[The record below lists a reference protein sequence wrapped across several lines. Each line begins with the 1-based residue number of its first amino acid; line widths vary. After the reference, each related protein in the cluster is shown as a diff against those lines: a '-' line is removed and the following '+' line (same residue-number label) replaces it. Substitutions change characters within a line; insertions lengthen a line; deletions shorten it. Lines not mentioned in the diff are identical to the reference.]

1 MNRQKGILLVT
12 ALVLMAGTGVLLAR
26 LHSHQTL
33 GLPGVKTT
41 PIAGSKRLQ
50 VDLPEHVL
58 DYASEKTEPTEV
70 ELGNLPPDTSFGR
83 RIYQGPDKFA
93 AVMAV
98 VLMGTD
104 RTSLHKP
111 QFCLEGQGWHIDEAK
126 TLRTSIHIERPYPY
140 EMPIVRLVTVNDTT
154 IEGRPRHTQGV
165 YVYWYVADG
174 VVDASVGGE
183 KRMWLMARD
192 MLLTGVLQRWA
203 YVSCLA
209 ECAPGNEEATF
220 ERMKKLIA
228 AAVPEFQKP
237 PAKSPAAAAAG
248 L

>member
-1 MNRQKGILLVT
+1 MNRQKGFLLVT
-12 ALVLMAGTGVLLAR
+12 TLVLMAGTGVLLAR
-26 LHSHQTL
+26 LHGHQTL
-33 GLPGVKTT
+33 GLPGVKTS
-41 PIAGSKRLQ
+41 PIAGTQRLQ

-58 DYASEKTEPTEV
+58 DYASEKAEPTEV

-83 RIYQGPDKFA
+83 RIYQAPDKFTT
-93 AVMAV
+93 VMAV

-111 QFCLEGQGWHIDEAK
+111 QFCLEGQGWHIDEAR
-126 TLRTSIHIERPYPY
+126 TLKTSIHIERPYPY
-140 EMPIVRLVTVNDTT
+140 DLPVVRLITT
-154 IEGRPRHTQGV
+154 IERTVEGRSLRGRGV

-174 VVDASVGGE
+174 VVDASVSGE

-203 YVSCLA
+203 YVSCLS
-209 ECAPGNEEATF
+209 ECAAGDEEANY

-228 AAVPEFQKP
+228 AAVPEFQTP
-237 PAKSPAAAAAG
+237 PAKASAAARG
-248 L
+248 SF